1 MAATTANEKPPF
13 CLLSSLLTRS
23 CEIQYRN
30 FSYTSFNECHISTF
44 NMFTLKCHGYCIFG
58 MQLIMWAQM
67 RCKWTSKDRIAM
79 EKQSNSLLK
88 KNTAAF
94 KRCIRPN
101 VWIKIKSTN
110 QLLSKLIVLLNGR
123 VPLLCQLWNQSR
135 CLHRK
140 IGIRCL
146 IQGMQI
152 QCRTG
157 PHWLLCEK

>member
-1 MAATTANEKPPF
+1 
-13 CLLSSLLTRS
+13 
-23 CEIQYRN
+23 
-30 FSYTSFNECHISTF
+30 
-44 NMFTLKCHGYCIFG
+44 
-58 MQLIMWAQM
+58 M

-79 EKQSNSLLK
+79 EKQSNSQLK

-94 KRCIRPN
+94 KRCICPN
-101 VWIKIKSTN
+101 VWIKIESTN

-146 IQGMQI
+146 IQRMQI
-152 QCRTG
+152 KCWTG
-157 PHWLLCEK
+157 PHRLLCEKWEWVNAVQIMYNSAKYFVRSAKQTNPHWLERTNEQWTMHKSLAKLDPETGAYKDHAKIYTVAWQ

>member
-1 MAATTANEKPPF
+1 MPWILPPCSAGGFSRNQPAATVF
-13 CLLSSLLTRS
+13 
-23 CEIQYRN
+23 
-30 FSYTSFNECHISTF
+30 FSHTKSASQPASQPAEQGVHLWNAA
-44 NMFTLKCHGYCIFG
+44 GYVS
-58 MQLIMWAQM
+58 QM

-101 VWIKIKSTN
+101 VWIKIESTN

-146 IQGMQI
+146 IQRMQI